1 MNLFP
6 LWHILSLLDIAITP
20 RNTPTSTPTSTPTPA
35 AEETGFFPNG
45 ILLIILLFFLI
56 FIGCLIYNSLKKK

>member
-20 RNTPTSTPTSTPTPA
+20 RNTPTSTPTPIV
-35 AEETGFFPNG
+35 EETGFFPNG

-56 FIGCLIYNSLKKK
+56 FIGCLIYNSIKKK